1 MPFNK
6 IGFGETEAINFSLPT
21 LALLRSGSMGMFSD
35 LLRKTPHEKLLIKYL
50 NNRAMYLKKLQELT
64 ELDYRYLKFSK
75 GLL

>member
-1 MPFNK
+1 
-6 IGFGETEAINFSLPT
+6 
-21 LALLRSGSMGMFSD
+21 MGMFSD